1 MSARARPLPAARSP
15 AGDPGYRS
23 GGGGQPD
30 LVLELDSV
38 TMTYSSQPPV
48 AALRG
53 VSLAV
58 ARGELLAITG
68 PSGSGKSTL
77 LHLMG
82 TLDRP
87 STGTVRITGLDVA
100 AMSDREVSALR
111 AARIG
116 FVFQQFF
123 LAEHATALDNV
134 TDGLLYTGAGLA
146 ERRLRA
152 AEALARVG
160 LGHKLSARPTQLSG
174 GERQRVAIARA
185 LAGSPAI
192 VLADEPTGN
201 LDSATGQSILDLLS
215 ELHDE
220 GATIIVIT
228 HDHAIAARLPRQID
242 MLDGR
247 ITADTTR
254 AAASQPA
261 GRGGG
266 AAAMSVTVTPAPQK
280 LRPPDLA
287 RLAGVGLRT
296 RKLRAALSGLGIAIG
311 VAAIVAV
318 LGLSAS
324 SQAGLNAEIARLGT
338 NLLTVTN
345 GQNFTGGTAELP
357 KAAPAMI
364 ARLPAVNQVQDTGTV
379 TASAYRSPLIPA
391 VDTNAL
397 SVDAASLGL
406 PAAAS
411 TSIARGSYLNAATAR
426 EPVAVLGSAA
436 AQRLGIDRV
445 WPGERIWVGG
455 QWFYVTGILNP
466 AAVLTPQIDSS
477 VLVGYPAA
485 RKYLGFD
492 GHPSTIYVRAA
503 TSQVN
508 AVDNLLAAQASP
520 ETPAASTSPSPPPP
534 WSPRLTPR
542 AHSTSCS
549 SAWARSPCWSAP
561 SASPTSWSSPSS
573 SGARRSGCAA
583 PSAPPRA
590 TSASSS
596 CPRPSCSPPP
606 AAPPASSSARPPPP
620 STPPAKAGPS
630 SSPPSP
636 GAAGSAQRSSS
647 APPPGCSPPCAPPA
661 CHPPRRYGPSNTA
674 C

>member
-520 ETPAASTSPSPPPP
+520 ENPSGVDVSQPSTA
-534 WSPRLTPR
+534 LV
-542 AHSTSCS
+542 AQ
-549 SAWARSPCWSAP
+549 ADAQ
-561 SASPTSWSSPSS
+561 
-573 SGARRSGCAA
+573 GAFNVLFLGLGAVALLVGAVGVANIMVISVLERRSEIGLRRALGATKGHIRVQFLSEAILLAA
-583 PSAPPRA
+583 
-590 TSASSS
+590 
-596 CPRPSCSPPP
+596 
-606 AAPPASSSARPPPP
+606 
-620 STPPAKAGPS
+620 AG
-630 SSPPSP
+630 
-636 GAAGSAQRSSS
+636 GAAGVVLGAAATAVYAASKGWAIIIPALAWGGGLGAALLIGAAAGLLPALR
-647 APPPGCSPPCAPPA
+647 AARMSPTQALW
-661 CHPPRRYGPSNTA
+661 TL
-674 C
+674 